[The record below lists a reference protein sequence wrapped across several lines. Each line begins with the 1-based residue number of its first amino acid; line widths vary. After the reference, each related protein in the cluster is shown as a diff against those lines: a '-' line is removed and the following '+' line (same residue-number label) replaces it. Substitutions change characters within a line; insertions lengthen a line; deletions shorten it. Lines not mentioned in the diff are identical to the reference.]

1 MFRKITICIF
11 LLDLP
16 RTNNQAEGNN
26 NAINKMMG
34 FEHPVIWTF
43 IRQMLLHQN
52 LAKSKIAKSMS
63 GAEPP
68 ASGMKKVD
76 AEKNRRISEAVKQ
89 YAKNLN
95 DEDDENLPEENA
107 DDSDSDDDDVPA
119 TPPHAD
125 PSQLERIE
133 NNPEWKLLNLI
144 ALNERL
150 E

>member
-26 NAINKMMG
+26 NAINKMMS

-52 LAKSKIAKSMS
+52 L
-63 GAEPP
+63 

-119 TPPHAD
+119 APPHAD